1 MSTLT
6 TNQTKWKE
14 YEKAAFRFFFIY
26 FVLQALPLDWKYFG
40 NLFRIQWTDLHFG
53 DIFYISRYTPQFIS
67 GGSTPGTWSIG
78 TLADWA
84 LIAAIA
90 LIGAIIWSLRD
101 KKSENYNNLYY
112 WLRVILRYRLAIGII
127 AYGFIK
133 FFPLQS
139 PLPSLSNLNTSY
151 GDFDRWKLFSLSLG
165 IVPGYESFLGLVEI
179 VVGLLLLFRKTTTFG
194 AVIILVFT
202 GNVFISNLAYDGGEA
217 IYALYLISIALF
229 LIVYDALRIYNLLAL
244 RKPTA
249 PNQIKPTLNVQW
261 QRTTRLALKGV
272 FIFFFVFLYGYKTY
286 AAYHHDIYQYPKT
299 KGLAG
304 VAGLYNVSDF
314 RVNSKQLPYSQTDTT
329 RWNDVVFEK
338 WATIS
343 IGSLKRYK
351 ADTANTEEISSKDK
365 DRKYELEGTTGRAY
379 YSYVAD
385 TAKQVL
391 LLKNRNSNY
400 KADQFTLHY
409 TKTANGG
416 ITLTGVDHNRNSV
429 YAQLDRINKKYLL
442 QEAAQGRNKALKL

>member
-6 TNQTKWKE
+6 TNQTKWKG

-40 NLFRIQWTDLHFG
+40 NLFRIQWGSLSFG
-53 DIFYISRYTPQFIS
+53 DIFYISRYTPQFVS
-67 GGSTPGTWSIG
+67 GSTTPGTWGIG

-84 LIAAIA
+84 LLAGIA
-90 LIGAIIWSLRD
+90 LIGAIVWSLSD
-101 KKSENYNNLYY
+101 KKSENYNKLYY

-133 FFPLQS
+133 FFPMQS
-139 PLPSLSNLNTSY
+139 PLPSISNLNTSY
-151 GDFDRWKLFSLSLG
+151 GDFNRWKLFSLSLG

-179 VVGLLLLFRKTTTFG
+179 IVGLLLLFRKTTTFG
-194 AVIILVFT
+194 AVIILIFT
-202 GNVFISNLAYDGGEA
+202 GNVFISNIAYDGGEA
-217 IYALYLISIALF
+217 LYALYLISIALI
-229 LIVYDALRIYNLLAL
+229 LTAYDALRIYNLVAL

-249 PNQIKPTLNVQW
+249 PNTVKISLSGQW
-261 QRTTRLALKGV
+261 RASRLVLKSL

-286 AAYHHDIYQYPKT
+286 AAYHYDIYQYPKA

-304 VAGLYNVSDF
+304 AAGLYNVSDF
-314 RVNSKQLPYSQTDTT
+314 RINSKQLPYSQTDTN

-338 WATIS
+338 WNTIS
-343 IGSLKRYK
+343 IGSLKRFK
-351 ADTANTEEISSKDK
+351 ADTSVTEEISRNND
-365 DRKYELEGTTGRAY
+365 DRKYELDGTTGRAY

-385 TAKQVL
+385 TVKHVL

-400 KADQFTLHY
+400 KADQFSLNY
-409 TKTANGG
+409 ARSANGT
-416 ITLTGVDHNRNSV
+416 IVLKGVDHNRDSV
-429 YAQLDRINKKYLL
+429 YAQLDKVNKKYLL
-442 QEAAQGRNKALKL
+442 QEAKQGRSKALKL

>member
-14 YEKAAFRFFFIY
+14 YEKTIFRFFFIY
-26 FVLQALPLDWKYFG
+26 FLLQALPLDWKYFG
-40 NLFRIQWTDLHFG
+40 NLFRIQWANLHFG

-67 GGSTPGTWSIG
+67 GSSTPGTWG
-78 TLADWA
+78 LATLADWA

-90 LIGAIIWSLRD
+90 LIGTAIWSIRD

-112 WLRVILRYRLAIGII
+112 WLRVILRYRLAIGIV

-139 PLPSLSNLNTSY
+139 PLPSLSNLNTAY
-151 GDFDRWKLFSLSLG
+151 GDFNRWKLFSLSLG

-179 VVGLLLLFRKTTTFG
+179 VVGILLLFRKTTTFG

-202 GNVFISNLAYDGGEA
+202 GNVFISNLAYDGGEG

-229 LIVYDALRIYNLLAL
+229 LTVYDAQRIYTLVAL
-244 RKPTA
+244 RKPTQ
-249 PNQIKPTLNVQW
+249 PNELKPSLSKQW
-261 QRTTRLALKGV
+261 QTPRLVLKSL
-272 FIFFFVFLYGYKTY
+272 FIFFFIILYGYKTY
-286 AAYHHDIYQYPKT
+286 AAYHHDIYQYPQA

-304 VAGLYNVSDF
+304 FAGLYNVSDF
-314 RVNSKQLPYSQTDTT
+314 RLNNKPLPYSQTDTN

-343 IGSLKRYK
+343 IGSVKKYK
-351 ADTANTEEISSKDK
+351 VDTASTEEISVNDQQ
-365 DRKYELEGTTGRAY
+365 RNYEVNGTSGRAY

-385 TAKQVL
+385 TVKQEL
-391 LLKNRNSNY
+391 RLKNKNSNY
-400 KADQFTLHY
+400 AADQFTLHY
-409 TKTANGG
+409 TKPENGKIILRG
-416 ITLTGVDHNRNSV
+416 ISPNRDSV
-429 YAQLDRINKKYLL
+429 YVQLDRINKKYLL
-442 QEAAQGRNKALKL
+442 QEAKQGRNKALKL

>member
-14 YEKAAFRFFFIY
+14 YEKTIFRFFFIY
-26 FVLQALPLDWKYFG
+26 FLLQALPLDWKYFG
-40 NLFRIQWTDLHFG
+40 NLFRIQWTNLHFG
-53 DIFYISRYTPQFIS
+53 DIFYISRYTPQFMS
-67 GGSTPGTWSIG
+67 GGSTPGTWG
-78 TLADWA
+78 LATLADWA

-90 LIGAIIWSLRD
+90 LIGTAIWSIRD

-139 PLPSLSNLNTSY
+139 PLPSLSNLNTAY
-151 GDFDRWKLFSLSLG
+151 GDFNRWKLFSLSLG

-179 VVGLLLLFRKTTTFG
+179 VVGVLLLFRKTTTFG

-202 GNVFISNLAYDGGEA
+202 GNVFISNLAYDGGEG

-229 LIVYDALRIYNLLAL
+229 LTVYDAQRIYNLVAL
-244 RKPTA
+244 RKPTPA
-249 PNQIKPTLNVQW
+249 NTIAYALSKQW
-261 QRTTRLALKGV
+261 RTPRLVLKGL
-272 FIFFFVFLYGYKTY
+272 FIFFFFILYGYKTY
-286 AAYHHDIYQYPKT
+286 AAYHHDIYQYPQA

-304 VAGLYNVSDF
+304 FVGLYNVSDF
-314 RVNSKQLPYSQTDTT
+314 RLNNKPLPYSQTDST

-343 IGSLKRYK
+343 IGSVKKYK
-351 ADTANTEEISSKDK
+351 VNTASTEEISVNDQQ
-365 DRKYELEGTTGRAY
+365 RNYEVNGTSGRAY

-385 TAKQVL
+385 TVKQEL
-391 LLKNRNSNY
+391 RLKNKNSNY
-400 KADQFTLHY
+400 AADQFTLHY
-409 TKTANGG
+409 TKPENGK
-416 ITLTGVDHNRNSV
+416 IILTGISHNRDSV
-429 YAQLDRINKKYLL
+429 YVQLDRINKKYLL
-442 QEAAQGRNKALKL
+442 QEATQGRNKALKL

>member
-14 YEKAAFRFFFIY
+14 YEKVAFRFFFIY

-40 NLFRIQWTDLHFG
+40 NLFRIQWGSLSFG

-67 GGSTPGTWSIG
+67 GSSTPGTWGIG
-78 TLADWA
+78 NLADWA
-84 LIAAIA
+84 LIASIA
-90 LIGAIIWSLRD
+90 LLGAIVWSIRD
-101 KKSENYNNLYY
+101 KKAENYNKLYY

-139 PLPSLSNLNTSY
+139 PLPSISNLNTSY

-179 VVGLLLLFRKTTTFG
+179 VVGVLLLFRKTATLG
-194 AVIILVFT
+194 AIIILVFT
-202 GNVFISNLAYDGGEA
+202 GNVFISNIAYDGGEA
-217 IYALYLISIALF
+217 IYALYLINIALF
-229 LIVYDALRIYNLLAL
+229 LTVYDIQRIYTLVAL
-244 RKPTA
+244 RKPTSA
-249 PNQIKPTLNVQW
+249 NTVKVSLTGQW
-261 QRTTRLALKGV
+261 RTSRLVLKSL
-272 FIFFFVFLYGYKTY
+272 FIFFFVFLYGYKIY
-286 AAYHHDIYQYPKT
+286 AAYHHDIYQYPKN

-304 VAGLYNVSDF
+304 LAGLYNVSDF
-314 RVNSKQLPYSQTDTT
+314 RINSKQLPYSQTDST

-338 WATIS
+338 WNTIS

-351 ADTANTEEISSKDK
+351 ADTATTEEISSRDK
-365 DRKYELEGTTGRAY
+365 DRKYELDGTTGRAY

-385 TAKQVL
+385 TINQVL
-391 LLKNRNSNY
+391 LLKNRSSNY

-409 TKTANGG
+409 TKPANGT
-416 ITLTGVDHNRNSV
+416 ITLTGVNTNRDSIYV
-429 YAQLDRINKKYLL
+429 QLDKINKKYLL
-442 QEAAQGRNKALKL
+442 QEATQGRSKALKL

>member
-14 YEKAAFRFFFIY
+14 YEKAVFRFFFIY
-26 FVLQALPLDWKYFG
+26 FLLQALPLDWKYFG
-40 NLFRIQWTDLHFG
+40 NLFRIQWANLHFG

-67 GGSTPGTWSIG
+67 GGSTPGTWGIG
-78 TLADWA
+78 NLADWA
-84 LIAAIA
+84 FIAAIA
-90 LIGAIIWSLRD
+90 LVGTAIWSIRD

-139 PLPSLSNLNTSY
+139 PLPSLSNLNTAY
-151 GDFDRWKLFSLSLG
+151 GDFNRWKLFSLSLG

-179 VVGLLLLFRKTTTFG
+179 VVGVLLLFRKTTTFG

-202 GNVFISNLAYDGGEA
+202 GNVFISNLAYDGGEG

-229 LIVYDALRIYNLLAL
+229 LTVYDAQRIYSLVAL
-244 RKPTA
+244 RKPTP
-249 PNQIKPTLNVQW
+249 PNAIKPSLSKQW
-261 QRTTRLALKGV
+261 QTPRLILKGL
-272 FIFFFVFLYGYKTY
+272 FIFFFIILYGYKTY
-286 AAYHHDIYQYPKT
+286 AAYHHDIYQYPQT

-304 VAGLYNVSDF
+304 FAGLYNVSDF
-314 RVNSKQLPYSQTDTT
+314 RLNNKPLPYSQTDTT

-343 IGSLKRYK
+343 IGSVKKYK
-351 ADTANTEEISSKDK
+351 VDTASTEEISVNDQQ
-365 DRKYELEGTTGRAY
+365 RNYEVNGTSGRAY

-385 TAKQVL
+385 TVKQEL
-391 LLKNRNSNY
+391 RLKNKNSNY
-400 KADQFTLHY
+400 AADQFTLHY
-409 TKTANGG
+409 TKPEKGK
-416 ITLTGVDHNRNSV
+416 IILTGINPNRDSV
-429 YAQLDRINKKYLL
+429 YVQLDWINKKYLL
-442 QEAAQGRNKALKL
+442 QEAKQGRNKALKL

>member
-14 YEKAAFRFFFIY
+14 YEKGAFRFFFIY

-40 NLFRIQWTDLHFG
+40 NLFRIQWGSLSFG

-67 GGSTPGTWSIG
+67 GSSTPGTWGIG
-78 TLADWA
+78 ILADWA
-84 LIAAIA
+84 LIAGIA
-90 LIGAIIWSLRD
+90 LIGAIIWSIRD
-101 KKSENYNNLYY
+101 KKGENYNKLYY

-139 PLPSLSNLNTSY
+139 PLPSISNLNTSY
-151 GDFDRWKLFSLSLG
+151 GDFNRWKLFSLSLG

-179 VVGLLLLFRKTTTFG
+179 VVGILLLFRKTATLG
-194 AVIILVFT
+194 AIVILVFT
-202 GNVFISNLAYDGGEA
+202 GNVFISNIAYDGGEA
-217 IYALYLISIALF
+217 IYALYLINIALF
-229 LIVYDALRIYNLLAL
+229 LTVYDIQRIYNLVAL
-244 RKPTA
+244 RKPTL
-249 PNQIKPTLNVQW
+249 PNTVKVSLIGQW
-261 QRTTRLALKGV
+261 GISRLVLKSL

-286 AAYHHDIYQYPKT
+286 AAYHHDIYQYPKA
-299 KGLAG
+299 KGLTG
-304 VAGLYNVSDF
+304 LAGLYNVSDF
-314 RVNSKQLPYSQTDTT
+314 KVNNKQLLYSQTDTT

-338 WATIS
+338 WNTIS

-351 ADTANTEEISSKDK
+351 ADTATTEEISSRDK
-365 DRKYELEGTTGRAY
+365 DRKYELDGTTGRAY

-385 TAKQVL
+385 TVNQVL

-409 TKTANGG
+409 TKPENGT
-416 ITLTGVDHNRNSV
+416 IILTGLDHNKDSIYV
-429 YAQLDRINKKYLL
+429 QLDRVNKKYLL
-442 QEAAQGRNKALKL
+442 QEAVQGRSKALKL

>member
-14 YEKAAFRFFFIY
+14 YEKRAFRFFFIY

-40 NLFRIQWTDLHFG
+40 NLFRIQWGSLSFG

-67 GGSTPGTWSIG
+67 GSSTHGTWGIG

-84 LIAAIA
+84 LIAGIA
-90 LIGAIIWSLRD
+90 LIGAIIWSIRD
-101 KKSENYNNLYY
+101 KKSENYNKLYY

-151 GDFDRWKLFSLSLG
+151 GDFNRWKLFSLSLG

-179 VVGLLLLFRKTTTFG
+179 IVGVLLLFRKTTTFG

-202 GNVFISNLAYDGGEA
+202 GNVFISNIAYDGGEA

-229 LIVYDALRIYNLLAL
+229 LTVYDALRIYNLVAL

-249 PNQIKPTLNVQW
+249 PNTVKISLSGQW
-261 QRTTRLALKGV
+261 RTSRLVLKSL

-286 AAYHHDIYQYPKT
+286 AAYHHDTYQYPKA

-314 RVNSKQLPYSQTDTT
+314 KVNNKQLPYSQTDTT

-351 ADTANTEEISSKDK
+351 ADTATTEEISNRDR
-365 DRKYELEGTTGRAY
+365 DRKYELDGTTGRAY

-385 TAKQVL
+385 TVNNVL
-391 LLKNRNSNY
+391 LLKNKNSNY

-409 TKTANGG
+409 TKPANGT
-416 ITLTGVDHNRNSV
+416 IILTGVGHNRDSIYV
-429 YAQLDRINKKYLL
+429 QLDRINKKYLL
-442 QEAAQGRNKALKL
+442 QEAAQGRSKALKL